1 MTVHLAVLVMLA
13 ASPVGAATVR
23 HVAAGGNLQAALD
36 AAQPGDEVVLE
47 AGATFTGSFKLPKKP
62 PGPVIT
68 VRTSASLPA
77 RRIGPADAALMPKI
91 ASGSAAPALE
101 GNGARN
107 WKFDGIQFLP
117 NARGLYN
124 VIYTHAG
131 ADNITFDRVLIV
143 GGPDGQKNAIA
154 ANGSHIVLSRS
165 HIANIYE
172 KGSESHGFV
181 AWDGPGPFTIRDNY
195 IEAASINI
203 LFGGANSSSPAH
215 LPADIVVENNHLT
228 KRLEW
233 RNTGRGVKNL
243 FELKSAKRVTVRNN
257 LMENNWADAQN
268 GYAVLFTTRNDD
280 GGSPWAVVQ
289 DVVFVNNVVRGT
301 EHGVNL
307 LGVNDGDPSAQATN
321 IAIRHN
327 LFICTGNFLMAGGE
341 MGEVIIE
348 HNTIRNSGT
357 MLMILYKGRIWP
369 AGGSP
374 RAAEYAIRSLTFRN
388 NLAYHNQYGVFGDE
402 GAGLGATA
410 LNNLTRQQTW
420 SHNVLANRQGP
431 ASYPGTNWY
440 PSRSEHEAQFNA
452 DYTLVAGSKYRRAG
466 SDGQDLGRLAA
477 ATEGGQSNF
486 PFPFCLSPFM
496 LCFSAATW
504 TSIVGRASHVGEGA
518 ESAVG
523 GTLGLT
529 EAPACLALCN
539 VAESE
544 GCLGRCRCR
553 IRPPSLRQLVDGCQ

>member
-1 MTVHLAVLVMLA
+1 MAVRLAVLVMLA

-47 AGATFTGSFKLPKKP
+47 AGATFTGNFKLPKKP

-68 VRTSASLPA
+68 VRTSATLPA
-77 RRIGPADAALMPKI
+77 RRIEPPDAALMPKI
-91 ASGSAAPALE
+91 ASGSAGPAVE
-101 GNGARN
+101 GDGARN

-117 NARGLYN
+117 NAGGLYN
-124 VIYTHAG
+124 VIYTHSDA
-131 ADNITFDRVLIV
+131 ANITFDRVLIV

-154 ANGSHIVLSRS
+154 GNGSHIVVTRS

-172 KGSESHGFV
+172 KGTESHGFV

-195 IEAASINI
+195 IEAASVNI

-215 LPADIVVENNHLT
+215 VPADIVVENNHLT
-228 KRLEW
+228 KRPEW
-233 RNTGRGVKNL
+233 RNTGRAIKNL
-243 FELKSAKRVTVRNN
+243 FELKSAKRVTVRDN

-280 GGSPWAVVQ
+280 GGSPWAVVE
-289 DVVFVNNVVRGT
+289 DVVFVNNIVRGT

-307 LGVNDGDPSAQATN
+307 LGVNDGDPSGQATN
-321 IAIRHN
+321 IAMRHN
-327 LFICTGNFLMAGGE
+327 LFICSGNFLIAGGE
-341 MGEVIIE
+341 VGDLIIE
-348 HNTIRNSGT
+348 HNTIRNSGP
-357 MLMILYKGRIWP
+357 MLMTLYKGRIWP

-374 RAAEYAIRSLTFRN
+374 RAAQYAIRSLTFRN

-420 SHNVLANRQGP
+420 SHNVLANRQGQ

-440 PSRSEHEAQFNA
+440 PSRTEHEAQFNA
-452 DYTLVAGSKYRRAG
+452 DYTLVAGSKYRRAS
-466 SDGQDLGRLAA
+466 SDGHNLGRLAA
-477 ATEGGQSNF
+477 GTEGGQSNF
-486 PFPFCLSPFM
+486 PFLRLPVPSM
-496 LCFSAATW
+496 LCFFGSHHD
-504 TSIVGRASHVGEGA
+504 IHRGLGASHVDEDA

-523 GTLGLT
+523 
-529 EAPACLALCN
+529 ER
-539 VAESE
+539 
-544 GCLGRCRCR
+544 LGRGRLQRALHCAT
-553 IRPPSLRQLVDGCQ
+553 